1 MALVP
6 LNSARSQAMRLM
18 KKMHPPQA
26 LALLSYKRDRGMI
39 ILIRGNDEYEVRE
52 YGFNNQETVVKRE
65 RVSRLLKTIIK
76 REFPRSH
83 RVRLLKLAFPEELSI
98 SVHTP

>member
-6 LNSARSQAMRLM
+6 LDSARSQAMRLM
-18 KKMHPPQA
+18 KKMHPPEI
-26 LALLSYKRDRGMI
+26 LALLSYKRDRGLI

-52 YGFNNQETVVKRE
+52 YGFNNQETVVKKE
-65 RVSRLLKTIIK
+65 RIGRLLKTIIK

-83 RVRLLKLAFPEELSI
+83 RIRLLKLASLEELST

>member
-6 LNSARSQAMRLM
+6 LDSARSQAMRLM

-26 LALLSYKRDRGMI
+26 LALLSYKRDRGLI
-39 ILIRGNDEYEVRE
+39 ILFRENNEYEVRE
-52 YGFNNQETVVKRE
+52 YGFNNQETVVKSE
-65 RVSRLLKTIIK
+65 RIGRLLKTIIK

-83 RVRLLKLAFPEELSI
+83 RVRLLKLASLKDLSI
-98 SVHTP
+98 SVPAL